1 MWIQPS
7 LLTFALGLLPCL
19 TNAQAQVPAFSTLKD
34 PFILSVQ
41 DHFNIVLKYYPK
53 FQEYVPVLSHAA
65 SPPPAFQL
73 TEGNITTV
81 SGHHKHLTAFYGPV
95 VLPEPPVLA
104 PIGFGRHPSRNVQV
118 PFTAVTH
125 HSGILRLWALN
136 GREFPI
142 LFQSQEIHVE

>member
-19 TNAQAQVPAFSTLKD
+19 TNAQALVPAFSTLKD
-34 PFILSVQ
+34 PFILTVQ
-41 DHFNIVLKYYPK
+41 DHFSIVLKYHSEIK
-53 FQEYVPVLSHAA
+53 EYVPIISRAG
-65 SPPPAFQL
+65 SPPAFKL

-81 SGHHKHLTAFYGPV
+81 SGQHKHLTAFTGSTI
-95 VLPEPPVLA
+95 LPLPPVLV
-104 PIGFGRHPSRNVQV
+104 PIGFGKHPARTIQV

-125 HSGILRLWALN
+125 HSGVLRLWALN

-142 LFQSQEIHVE
+142 LFISKSYL